1 MNEQLKK
8 IIDSIKTFWT
18 KQSKKQKTMI
28 LSSAVGVLVLAIAI
42 AAFMNRTQF
51 VVLYPSLDSDE
62 AIEVSQELSA
72 LKVEY
77 REENGTIKV
86 PQDQEESLRM
96 ELANSGHPRTAP
108 NYDFFLENVD
118 MMTTSQEREIIE
130 KYQLDQKLSA
140 VIQQID
146 GIKSATV
153 TITLPK
159 TEGYVLSSK
168 AEDPATA
175 GVTVTM
181 TSKSKELSSTQVS
194 GIKRLVASSVP
205 SLDEEDVI
213 VVDTA
218 TGNELSSSGSSS
230 KTQLD
235 VAQLKFIIES
245 QFESEISNNVLK
257 VLNPLFGEDNVKIA
271 VKSVIDIDKKVQEI
285 VTYNPSTDDNKGVIS
300 SEQTASEQEGATSS
314 GGVPGTDSNMDS
326 EELTTYPGVTS
337 DGDTIY
343 VKDEKAYEYLVSS
356 VKEQVQKD
364 SGELQDLTVS
374 VVLNAD
380 TISETKREEL
390 SRLIANAA
398 AVSPEKVVIYTDLFS
413 SGATD
418 DGKDSE
424 PASSTNI
431 FENYPWLLY
440 VIIAAAGL
448 LVVIIL
454 LVVVLKKRKKK
465 KNPALGWDGTGT
477 APAQVNLET
486 QSLDFDP
493 AQLKEV
499 QEIRDAKGQAMKKE
513 IQEFSTRNPE
523 IAAQLVRSWLKGD
536 EQSV

>member
-1 MNEQLKK
+1 MNEQFKNF
-8 IIDSIKTFWT
+8 IDSMKEFWA

-28 LSSAVGVLVLAIAI
+28 SSSLVGILVLSLVIVAL
-42 AAFMNRTQF
+42 MNRTKF

-62 AIEVSQELSA
+62 AVEVSQELSA

-77 REENGTIKV
+77 KEKDGTIMV
-86 PQDQEESLRM
+86 PQEKEESLRM
-96 ELANSGHPRTAP
+96 ELANAGHPRTAP

-118 MMTTSQEREIIE
+118 MMTTSEERKIIE
-130 KYQLDQKLSA
+130 KYQLDQKLAA

-168 AEDPATA
+168 AKEAATA

-181 TSKSKELSSTQVS
+181 TSKSRELSSTQVN

-205 SLDEEDVI
+205 SLKEDDVI
-213 VVDTA
+213 VVDTT
-218 TGNELSSSGSSS
+218 TGNELSSSAGS

-235 VAQLKFIIES
+235 LAQLKFIIES
-245 QFESEISNNVLK
+245 QFESEISSNVLK

-271 VKSVIDIDKKVQEI
+271 VKSVIDIDKKVQEV

-300 SEQTASEQEGATSS
+300 SEQTGIEQEVVGAAGA
-314 GGVPGTDSNMDS
+314 GGVPGTDSNTDADG
-326 EELTTYPGVTS
+326 LTTYPGVTA

-343 VKDEKAYEYLVSS
+343 IKDEKAYEYLVSS

-364 SGELQDLTVS
+364 SGELQNLTVS

-413 SGATD
+413 DGATD

-440 VIIAAAGL
+440 VIIAATVL

-465 KNPALGWDGTGT
+465 KEQEFEWDGT
-477 APAQVNLET
+477 AAAQAISDT
-486 QSLDFDP
+486 QSLNFDP
-493 AQLKEV
+493 SQLKEV
-499 QEIRDAKGQAMKKE
+499 QEIRDAKGQAMRKE
-513 IQEFSTRNPE
+513 IQDFSTRNPE
-523 IAAQLVRSWLKGD
+523 IAAQLVRSLLKGD
-536 EQSV
+536 EQIG